1 MFRQGT
7 STMYTNAVDVL
18 LSATLRSPESAAGL
32 IASSGS
38 TLANLP
44 ASQEKIVYAS
54 GGTFLGSA
62 QVSTR
67 GPGTGAQND
76 RTGASYKIRIDNTG
90 AVDRIQVVQ
99 TRPNGTLNNAAV
111 TAPINPGAGP
121 NIGVVGQTIIF
132 DATAMSNAFGIQAP
146 VITGALTITLLAGD
160 LQRPFSGVQTNA
172 AAKDGIYEG
181 DILSGGGTFG
191 LNIDGAA
198 AGSAVKVE
206 LASAP
211 PNQTITITG
220 IPPGTTLDGLFRK
233 VYTTDD
239 ATTATGIIALY

>member
-32 IASSGS
+32 FASSGS

-111 TAPINPGAGP
+111 TAPTNPGAGP
-121 NIGVVGQTIIF
+121 NIGVIGQTIIF
-132 DATAMSNAFGIQAP
+132 DATAMSNAFGVQAP

-160 LQRPFSGVQTNA
+160 LQRPFSGGTGA
-172 AAKDGIYEG
+172 AVDGIYEAEPN
-181 DILSGGGTFG
+181 SGGGFG
-191 LNIDGAA
+191 IYVASQGNI
-198 AGSAVKVE
+198 KVE
-206 LASAP
+206 LISAP
-211 PNQTITITG
+211 PNQTVTIVG
-220 IPPGTTLDGLFRK
+220 IPVGTVLDGLYRK
-233 VYTTDD
+233 IYTTDA
-239 ATTATGIIALY
+239 ATTVTGILALY